1 MINSAYFQSQLYKA
15 IKLVCKTGEWDYGEA
30 WISTDERI
38 LELSPVWYSRPDTEA
53 IETFRLCSEAFVI
66 PPNQGLPGRVWA
78 KGQPEWIVDVSARS
92 ETYFL
97 RNQIAK
103 ACGVKAGFGIPIK
116 CDRQVIVVLVF
127 FMRTAGD
134 RNPQKV
140 DFITAVAAELEKS
153 LSLTT
158 ALT

>member
-1 MINSAYFQSQLYKA
+1 MLNSAYFQSQLYEA
-15 IKLVCKTGEWDYGEA
+15 IALVCKTGGWDYGEA
-30 WISTDERI
+30 WIPVSNI
-38 LELSPVWYSRPDTEA
+38 LELSPVWYSHPDSEA
-53 IETFRLCSEAFVI
+53 IEKFRLCSEAFVI

-116 CDRQVIVVLVF
+116 YDRQVIVVLVF